1 MSPERRAVAAIVTH
15 KGKILVGKKRE
26 DSEGTLSGRW
36 HIPGETLRLGEADER
51 GLIRGIVEEAGI
63 EIKPGRYL
71 GSHKTPK
78 GTIVNWYECESL
90 TQNITA
96 GSDLEGI
103 MWVPFGE
110 VAALC
115 HKNAVS
121 LWPREV
127 LEYFQE

>member
-1 MSPERRAVAAIVTH
+1 MSPERKAVAAIVAH
-15 KGKILVGKKRE
+15 EGKILIGKKRKG
-26 DSEGTLSGRW
+26 SEGMMSGKW
-36 HIPGETLRLGEADER
+36 HIPGETLRERETDEQ
-51 GLIRGIVEEAGI
+51 GLIRGIMEEAGI
-63 EIKPGRYL
+63 KIKPGRYL
-71 GSHKTPK
+71 GLHETPK
-78 GTIVNWYECESL
+78 GTVVNWYECESL
-90 TQNITA
+90 TQDITA
-96 GSDLEGI
+96 GSDLEEI